1 MPEPN
6 ATPAQLTMTPA
17 DEAADRELLRYCSLH
32 RMPVDTSM
40 VDRAWAECDATRAK
54 LAEAEAQRD
63 ALVNA
68 QPQVCVCETDPTR
81 ELQRKLTAAES
92 RVAALTEALETLA
105 DDGEQYIQDCLA
117 AWDRAGQREARDD
130 FRAAM
135 TSARAALSPSQP
147 TQGGA

>member
-63 ALVNA
+63 EASNERDQYEARMV
-68 QPQVCVCETDPTR
+68 
-81 ELQRKLTAAES
+81 AAERGYDAAGS

-135 TSARAALSPSQP
+135 TSARAALSPSQDAK
-147 TQGGA
+147 GGA